1 MAYLPLQSIGIVG
14 GSLVSTPVNAQTQR
28 AGQATS
34 QAGIQRQQ
42 NIVRAVSSATN
53 VQHRQQRSVQDDT
66 RVEGAFEESAEEH
79 EKGSHEP
86 GQPPSG
92 RRRIDKIV

>member
-1 MAYLPLQSIGIVG
+1 
-14 GSLVSTPVNAQTQR
+14 
-28 AGQATS
+28 
-34 QAGIQRQQ
+34 
-42 NIVRAVSSATN
+42 

-66 RVEGAFEESAEEH
+66 RVEGAFEESAEKH

-86 GQPPSG
+86 GQQPSG